1 METFIPVLPKGR
13 VGKDICFE
21 VAPAGS
27 LGSPARETTGNNIEP
42 TPVAP
47 AVFKKSLRDQLFFSV
62 YMFDPLLLWDS
73 YNKLSNFTVEWLRK
87 AGQFCRRVSL
97 LHSQPLIVNDSG

>member
-13 VGKDICFE
+13 VGKDVCFE

-27 LGSPARETTGNNIEP
+27 LGSPARETAGNNIEP

-47 AVFKKSLRDQLFFSV
+47 AVFRKSLRDQLFFFA
-62 YMFDPLLLWDS
+62 YMFDPLSFPYFLAKRL
-73 YNKLSNFTVEWLRK
+73 NPPEGGLSDPKTN
-87 AGQFCRRVSL
+87 
-97 LHSQPLIVNDSG
+97 